1 MVSTNLTEEKLIE
14 GRRAAKRAR
23 KPATVVEGNQSPKP
37 HDVELEKQDVPV
49 AVSESVVISQEK
61 NPAKSKK
68 KPTARKEKMTP
79 KASAAVTV
87 MPHNL
92 TESSIKKSECAPPVV
107 PSKRSRTITEIDP
120 NMTQQVCIDD
130 EGQAEESKP

>member
-1 MVSTNLTEEKLIE
+1 MVSTNLTDEKLIE

-23 KPATVVEGNQSPKP
+23 KPITAVEGIQSPKP
-37 HDVELEKQDVPV
+37 HEVEQEKQEVPV
-49 AVSESVVISQEK
+49 VVGESVVISQEK

-87 MPHNL
+87 MQHNL
-92 TESSIKKSECAPPVV
+92 AESS
-107 PSKRSRTITEIDP
+107 
-120 NMTQQVCIDD
+120 
-130 EGQAEESKP
+130 